1 MEKLVCVEDYEKL
14 AKEILGKNER
24 DFVNSG
30 ADDELTLRWN
40 KDAFK
45 RYCIC
50 QNNSVFTSQKM
61 EIYALCKILIK
72 KALFLDT

>member
-1 MEKLVCVEDYEKL
+1 MEKLVCVEDYEKV

-45 RYCIC
+45 R
-50 QNNSVFTSQKM
+50 
-61 EIYALCKILIK
+61 
-72 KALFLDT
+72 